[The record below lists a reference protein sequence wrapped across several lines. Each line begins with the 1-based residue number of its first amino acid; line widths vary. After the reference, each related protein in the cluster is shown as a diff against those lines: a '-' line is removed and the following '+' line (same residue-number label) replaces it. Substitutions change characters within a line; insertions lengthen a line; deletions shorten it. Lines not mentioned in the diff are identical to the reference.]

1 MRKIRHNAG
10 FYHVQYPSG
19 HCHRDTNA
27 EDTVKRKTVLELK
40 KKMCY
45 DFTYGTIIDTKKRT
59 TIDTFGGVLPF
70 IHWG

>member
-1 MRKIRHNAG
+1 MRKIRHHAG

-40 KKMCY
+40 KDADVENLTNMLY
-45 DFTYGTIIDTKKRT
+45 KKTRLE
-59 TIDTFGGVLPF
+59 DTFGNAKYR
-70 IHWG
+70 

>member
-1 MRKIRHNAG
+1 MRKIRHHAG

-40 KKMCY
+40 KEMCY
-45 DFTYGTIIDTKKRT
+45 DFTYGTIIDTKKER
-59 TIDTFGGVLPF
+59 P
-70 IHWG
+70 

>member
-40 KKMCY
+40 KENVLCFYIRNNHRYKE
-45 DFTYGTIIDTKKRT
+45 RT

>member
-1 MRKIRHNAG
+1 MDIRMVIMDDKLLVNNELRKIRHNAG

-40 KKMCY
+40 KEN
-45 DFTYGTIIDTKKRT
+45 
-59 TIDTFGGVLPF
+59 VL
-70 IHWG
+70 

>member
-27 EDTVKRKTVLELK
+27 EDTVKEENCTGNWKKRKCA
-40 KKMCY
+40 MN
-45 DFTYGTIIDTKKRT
+45 FTYGTIIDTKKER
-59 TIDTFGGVLPF
+59 P
-70 IHWG
+70 

>member
-27 EDTVKRKTVLELK
+27 EDTVKREKLYWKLEK

-45 DFTYGTIIDTKKRT
+45 DFTYGTIIDTKKER
-59 TIDTFGGVLPF
+59 P
-70 IHWG
+70 

>member
-1 MRKIRHNAG
+1 MDIRMVIMDDKLLVNKLEDNELRKIRHHAG

-40 KKMCY
+40 KEN
-45 DFTYGTIIDTKKRT
+45 
-59 TIDTFGGVLPF
+59 VL
-70 IHWG
+70 

>member
-1 MRKIRHNAG
+1 MDIRMVIMDDKLLVNKLEGRHNAG

-40 KKMCY
+40 KEN
-45 DFTYGTIIDTKKRT
+45 
-59 TIDTFGGVLPF
+59 VL
-70 IHWG
+70 